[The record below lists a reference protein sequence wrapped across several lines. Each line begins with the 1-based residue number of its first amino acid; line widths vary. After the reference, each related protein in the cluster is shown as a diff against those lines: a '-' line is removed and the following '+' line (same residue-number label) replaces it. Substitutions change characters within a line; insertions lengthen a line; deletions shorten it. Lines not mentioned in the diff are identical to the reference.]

1 MEDSMSENGPA
12 PIGGVEVV
20 KAEVVHMGPAVEAV
34 QVRLTLA
41 FTGGEL
47 LLRLTREIASDLA
60 ARLSKAL
67 DLDQATPP
75 EPGDAWHE
83 GP

>member
-1 MEDSMSENGPA
+1 MSENEPA

-20 KAEVVHMGPAVEAV
+20 KAEVVRMGPTVEAV

-47 LLRLTREIASDLA
+47 LLRLTREIASDLVVQ
-60 ARLSKAL
+60 LSKAL
-67 DLDQATPP
+67 DLDQAAPP

>member
-1 MEDSMSENGPA
+1 MSKNEHA
-12 PIGGVEVV
+12 PIGGVEVA
-20 KAEVVHMGPAVEAV
+20 KAEVVRMEPAIEAV

-41 FTGGEL
+41 FTGGEI
-47 LLRLTREIASDLA
+47 LLRLTRDIASDLA
-60 ARLSKAL
+60 AQLSSAL
-67 DLDQATPP
+67 DLDQATPL